1 MTPMMKQHTLTLLRA
16 AVLTGGL
23 LWAATAA
30 LAWTH
35 DSGDKDNEWVG
46 SWAGCCNWRDY
57 SSCAFN
63 DQRAAHW
70 TQSDWQFRG
79 RFQVRV
85 HLDGCCN
92 YQHGG
97 NCPYYIQRSGGGT
110 VFTPWK
116 NQCNENGDW
125 RDLHTAN
132 WNGDSDRFWRL
143 RLSPWDCAYPNCS
156 GWNEAA
162 AGAAH
167 FYGEKWD
174 YINDWVCLGGYSG
187 TIGDNATGWTESD
200 IYLYPAVDTSHGNVF
215 NYGGKVPGRVQT
227 GDCNWANKLD
237 WKGNASSYGNCDNCY
252 SYGFAWMYSPGGAGP
267 KFLIGADDDQ
277 RTYVNGTLISSGTQC
292 CNRDNFET
300 GGIGMPAGWSRILFK
315 VRNGSGG
322 FNGTVSLRNG
332 GDRGWNEGSVTRYSG
347 SYGLGYE
354 QNDWYPR
361 IDVAN
366 FYGGSNPQPNAN
378 YYGNNT
384 TVTASG
390 TASVTGPVPFWK
402 VMHYEWGYG
411 ISEGN
416 YADVSSSGTSWSHTQ
431 SGVTGHRRFHFFS
444 VSKSKRCSFQDNGAS
459 GGWNWGDGGPGN
471 YMDVYVDNVA
481 PQNPSFSSV
490 TVASTS
496 QINLAWAIPQDQG
509 VGIGAGATEAAD
521 EASATSSNH
530 YRRGDVGVQVCLL
543 YTSPSPRDS

>member
-1 MTPMMKQHTLTLLRA
+1 
-16 AVLTGGL
+16 
-23 LWAATAA
+23 
-30 LAWTH
+30 
-35 DSGDKDNEWVG
+35 
-46 SWAGCCNWRDY
+46 
-57 SSCAFN
+57 
-63 DQRAAHW
+63 
-70 TQSDWQFRG
+70 
-79 RFQVRV
+79 
-85 HLDGCCN
+85 
-92 YQHGG
+92 
-97 NCPYYIQRSGGGT
+97 
-110 VFTPWK
+110 
-116 NQCNENGDW
+116 
-125 RDLHTAN
+125 
-132 WNGDSDRFWRL
+132 
-143 RLSPWDCAYPNCS
+143 
-156 GWNEAA
+156 
-162 AGAAH
+162 
-167 FYGEKWD
+167 YGEKWD

-187 TIGDNATGWTESD
+187 TIVDNATGWTESD

-277 RTYVNGTLISSGTQC
+277 KTYVNGTLISSGTQC

-402 VMHYEWGYG
+402 VMHFEWGYG

-444 VSKSKRCSFQDNGAS
+444 VSKSKRCSFQNNGTT

-496 QINLAWAIPQDQG
+496 QINLAWAIPLDQG

-530 YRRGDVGVQVCLL
+530 YRRGDVGVQV
-543 YTSPSPRDS
+543 YR